1 MDRIDII
8 VEVPAVKFEELRTRK
23 VAESSS
29 DIKERVN
36 LAREVQN
43 RRFGKESGMC
53 NATMGPTEL
62 RYYCALDEEGYALLK
77 QAFDAYGLT
86 ARSYDRILK
95 VARTIA
101 DLEESKNITADH
113 IAEAVQYRIVNI

>member
-29 DIKERVN
+29 DIMKRVN

-53 NATMGPTEL
+53 NATMGPNEL
-62 RYYCALDEEGYALLK
+62 RYHCVLDEEGYTLLK

-101 DLEESKNITADH
+101 DLEESNNITADH